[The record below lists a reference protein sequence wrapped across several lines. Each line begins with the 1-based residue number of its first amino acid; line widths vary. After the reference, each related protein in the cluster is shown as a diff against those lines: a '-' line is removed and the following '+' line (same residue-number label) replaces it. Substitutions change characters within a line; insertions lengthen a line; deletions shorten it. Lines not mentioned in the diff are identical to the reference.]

1 MPSPEKRGL
10 TGNDPSSDVRI
21 ACGLCLT
28 YLRVRCHCQSISCP
42 KKNIRPEEEKESVRN
57 KVFPR
62 PEPEPAGITHVM
74 TPFSNSQVSIWTRIS
89 IGPATT
95 CSDDTTG
102 KGNFQPW
109 FSLGLFHTFVLG
121 SSCLQLQDENP
132 GSTTLRK
139 IYLLI
144 GTTYIVLM
152 FYGVFVLCKLLLSIF
167 SSFN

>member
-1 MPSPEKRGL
+1 MLSPEKRGS

-21 ACGLCLT
+21 ACGLCST
-28 YLRVRCHCQSISCP
+28 YLRVRCHCQSIFCP
-42 KKNIRPEEEKESVRN
+42 RKNIRSEEEKESVRN

-62 PEPEPAGITHVM
+62 PEPEPAGIAHVM
-74 TPFSNSQVSIWTRIS
+74 TPFSNSQVSIWTRFS
-89 IGPATT
+89 IGPAAT

-121 SSCLQLQDENP
+121 SSCLQLRDENR
-132 GSTTLRK
+132 GFTTLRN
-139 IYLLI
+139 IYPLI
-144 GTTYIVLM
+144 GATYIVLM
-152 FYGVFVLCKLLLSIF
+152 FYGVFGFCELLLLVF